1 MIRSFIEGVIAVLLA
16 VVMGVLIALG
26 LTELGLTDTPWLTL
40 GPWLAGAGLLGAWQQ
55 EVSTELAGGL
65 EWATT
70 ASGAP
75 LLVTWVAALY
85 IALRAKRSTWVQ
97 ALPAAVGAA
106 AAAALLVAA
115 TRTSSTVS
123 NDAGSV
129 TTSEGLTWLWS
140 GDRPGTVIGAAALVA
155 VVWLLQTAAL
165 RWWRSGRGVAWSLLL
180 GLGIVLTA
188 AVAGGLY
195 YLTSSLAVGLAVGL
209 LYPLAGTLALFG
221 IAGAPVEVSLTRLT
235 PESLS
240 LMTWS
245 ESLVYGIGGTVAA
258 LVLALLVGLVM
269 RIFKHRSTWLGAITV
284 TAALAAFL
292 GWAMSTVIDV
302 PPALGADTKVW
313 VNPLFAA
320 GVGAVLGLVT
330 RFFAGQPKDAPVGPP
345 PSAPAAPVAPAADND
360 IEALLAEV
368 GETKAP

>member
-1 MIRSFIEGVIAVLLA
+1 MIRAFIDGVIAVLLA

-55 EVSTELAGGL
+55 EVSTDLAGGL

-70 ASGAP
+70 ATGAP

-97 ALPAAVGAA
+97 ALPAAVGAGTG
-106 AAAALLVAA
+106 AALVVAA
-115 TRTSSTVS
+115 TRTSSAVS

-155 VVWLLQTAAL
+155 GVWLLQTAAL

-180 GLGIVLTA
+180 GLGVVLTA
-188 AVAGGLY
+188 AVASGLY
-195 YLTSSLAVGLAVGL
+195 YLTSSMAVRLAVGL
-209 LYPLAGTLALFG
+209 LYPLAWTLALFG

-269 RIFKHRSTWLGAITV
+269 RLFKHRSTWLGAITV

-330 RFFAGQPKDAPVGPP
+330 RFFAGRPKDAPREPAP
-345 PSAPAAPVAPAADND
+345 TAPAAPAADND

-368 GETKAP
+368 GQTKAT

>member
-1 MIRSFIEGVIAVLLA
+1 MIRAFIDGVIAVLLA

-40 GPWLAGAGLLGAWQQ
+40 GPWLAGAGLLGEWQQ
-55 EVSTELAGGL
+55 EVSTDLAGGL

-70 ASGAP
+70 ATGAP

-97 ALPAAVGAA
+97 ALPAAVGAGTG
-106 AAAALLVAA
+106 AALVVAA
-115 TRTSSTVS
+115 TRTSSAVS

-155 VVWLLQTAAL
+155 GVWLLQTAAL

-180 GLGIVLTA
+180 GLGVVLTA
-188 AVAGGLY
+188 AVASGLY
-195 YLTSSLAVGLAVGL
+195 YLTSSMAVGLAVGL

-269 RIFKHRSTWLGAITV
+269 RLFKHRSTWLGAITV

-330 RFFAGQPKDAPVGPP
+330 RFFAGRPKDAPREPAP
-345 PSAPAAPVAPAADND
+345 TAPAAPAADND

-368 GETKAP
+368 GQTKAT

>member
-269 RIFKHRSTWLGAITV
+269 RIFNHRSTWLGAITV

-292 GWAMSTVIDV
+292 GWAMSTVIAV

-330 RFFAGQPKDAPVGPP
+330 RFFAGRPKDAASKESA
-345 PSAPAAPVAPAADND
+345 PSAPAAPAADND

>member
-1 MIRSFIEGVIAVLLA
+1 MIRAFIDGVIAVLLA

-55 EVSTELAGGL
+55 EVSTDLAGGL

-70 ASGAP
+70 ATGAP

-97 ALPAAVGAA
+97 ALPAAVGAGTG
-106 AAAALLVAA
+106 AALVVAA
-115 TRTSSTVS
+115 TRTSSAVS

-155 VVWLLQTAAL
+155 GVWLLQTAAL

-180 GLGIVLTA
+180 GLGAVLTA
-188 AVAGGLY
+188 AVASGLY
-195 YLTSSLAVGLAVGL
+195 YLTSSMAVGLAVGL

-269 RIFKHRSTWLGAITV
+269 RLFKHRSTWLGAITV

-330 RFFAGQPKDAPVGPP
+330 RFFAGRPKDAPREPAP
-345 PSAPAAPVAPAADND
+345 TAPAAPAADND

-368 GETKAP
+368 GQTKAT

>member
-1 MIRSFIEGVIAVLLA
+1 MIRSFIDGVIAVLLA

-26 LTELGLTDTPWLTL
+26 LTELGLTDTSWLTL
-40 GPWLAGAGLLGAWQQ
+40 GPWLAGVGLLGAWQQ

-65 EWATT
+65 QWATT

-85 IALRAKRSTWVQ
+85 IALRSKRSTWVQ
-97 ALPAAVGAA
+97 ALPAAVGAG

-155 VVWLLQTAAL
+155 GVWLLRTAAQ
-165 RWWRSGRGVAWSLLL
+165 RWWSSGRGVAWSLLL
-180 GLGIVLTA
+180 GLGLVLTV

-292 GWAMSTVIDV
+292 GWAMSTVIAV

-330 RFFAGQPKDAPVGPP
+330 QFFAGRPKDAASKESA
-345 PSAPAAPVAPAADND
+345 PSAPAAPAADND

>member
-1 MIRSFIEGVIAVLLA
+1 MIRPFIDGVIAVVLA

-26 LTELGLTDTPWLTL
+26 LGELGLTDTSWLTL

-55 EVSTELAGGL
+55 EVSANLAGGL
-65 EWATT
+65 EWTTT
-70 ASGAP
+70 AAGAP

-85 IALRAKRSTWVQ
+85 IALRAKRGTWAQ
-97 ALPAAVGAA
+97 APPAALGAA
-106 AAAALLVAA
+106 AAGALLVAA
-115 TRTSSTVS
+115 ARTSSTVS
-123 NDAGSV
+123 NEAGSV

-140 GDRPGTVIGAAALVA
+140 GDRPGTIIGAAALVA
-155 VVWLLQTAAL
+155 IVWLLQTAAR

-195 YLTSSLAVGLAVGL
+195 YLTSSTAVGLAVGL

-245 ESLVYGIGGTVAA
+245 ESLLYGIGGIVAAVVLAA
-258 LVLALLVGLVM
+258 LVGLIMRLL
-269 RIFKHRSTWLGAITV
+269 KHRSTWLGAVTV

-292 GWAMSTVIDV
+292 GWAMSTTIEV
-302 PPALGADTKVW
+302 PAALGAGTRVW
-313 VNPLFAA
+313 VNPLFA
-320 GVGAVLGLVT
+320 GVVGAVLGLVT
-330 RFFAGQPKDAPVGPP
+330 RFFAGRPKDTPKEPAPTGPTAPV
-345 PSAPAAPVAPAADND
+345 ADND

-368 GETKAP
+368 GEPKAP

>member
-1 MIRSFIEGVIAVLLA
+1 MIRAFIDGVIAVLLA

-26 LTELGLTDTPWLTL
+26 LAELGLTDTAWLTL

-65 EWATT
+65 EWTTT

-85 IALRAKRSTWVQ
+85 IALRAKRGTWVQ
-97 ALPAAVGAA
+97 ALPAAVGAG

-115 TRTSSTVS
+115 SRTSSTVS

-155 VVWLLQTAAL
+155 VVWLLRTAAA
-165 RWWRSGRGVAWSLLL
+165 RWWLSGRGVAWSLLL
-180 GLGIVLTA
+180 GLGVVLTA

-195 YLTSSLAVGLAVGL
+195 YLTSSMAVGLAVGL

-235 PESLS
+235 PESLP
-240 LMTWS
+240 LITWS

-258 LVLALLVGLVM
+258 LVLAVLVGLVM

-292 GWAMSTVIDV
+292 GWAMSTVIEV
-302 PPALGADTKVW
+302 PAALGADTKVW

-320 GVGAVLGLVT
+320 VVGAVLGLVT
-330 RFFAGQPKDAPVGPP
+330 RFFAGRPKDSPAQPTPAA
-345 PSAPAAPVAPAADND
+345 PSAPSADDD

-368 GETKAP
+368 GQTKAT

>member
-1 MIRSFIEGVIAVLLA
+1 MIRAFIDGVIAVLLA

-55 EVSTELAGGL
+55 EVSTDLAGGL

-70 ASGAP
+70 ATGAP

-97 ALPAAVGAA
+97 ALPAAVGAGGG
-106 AAAALLVAA
+106 AALVVAA
-115 TRTSSTVS
+115 TRTSSAVS

-155 VVWLLQTAAL
+155 GVWLLQTAAL

-180 GLGIVLTA
+180 GLGVVLTA

-195 YLTSSLAVGLAVGL
+195 YLTSSMAVGLAVGL

-258 LVLALLVGLVM
+258 LVLAVIVGLIM
-269 RIFKHRSTWLGAITV
+269 RLFKHRSTWLGAITV

-330 RFFAGQPKDAPVGPP
+330 RFFAGRPKDAPKEPAP
-345 PSAPAAPVAPAADND
+345 TAPAAPAADND

-368 GETKAP
+368 GQTKAT

>member
-1 MIRSFIEGVIAVLLA
+1 MIRAFIDGVIAVLLA

-55 EVSTELAGGL
+55 EVSTDLAGGL

-70 ASGAP
+70 ATGAP

-97 ALPAAVGAA
+97 ALPAAVGAGTG
-106 AAAALLVAA
+106 AALVVAA
-115 TRTSSTVS
+115 TRTSSAVS

-155 VVWLLQTAAL
+155 GVWLLQTAAL

-180 GLGIVLTA
+180 GLGVVLTA
-188 AVAGGLY
+188 AVASGLY
-195 YLTSSLAVGLAVGL
+195 YLTSSMAVGLAVGL

-269 RIFKHRSTWLGAITV
+269 RLFKHRSTWLGAITV

-330 RFFAGQPKDAPVGPP
+330 RFFAGRPKDAPREPAP
-345 PSAPAAPVAPAADND
+345 TAPAAPAADND

-368 GETKAP
+368 GQTKAT

>member
-1 MIRSFIEGVIAVLLA
+1 MIRAFIDGVIAVLLA

-55 EVSTELAGGL
+55 EVSTDLAGGL

-70 ASGAP
+70 ATGAP

-97 ALPAAVGAA
+97 ALPAAVGAGTG
-106 AAAALLVAA
+106 AALVVAA
-115 TRTSSTVS
+115 TRTSSAVS

-155 VVWLLQTAAL
+155 GVWLLQTAAL

-180 GLGIVLTA
+180 GLGVVLTA

-195 YLTSSLAVGLAVGL
+195 YLTSSMAVGIAVGL

-235 PESLS
+235 PETLS

-245 ESLVYGIGGTVAA
+245 ESLLYGIGGTVAA
-258 LVLALLVGLVM
+258 LVLAALVGLVM
-269 RIFKHRSTWLGAITV
+269 RIFKHRSTWLGAVTV

-292 GWAMSTVIDV
+292 GWAMSTTIDV
-302 PPALGADTKVW
+302 PDSLGADTKVW

-320 GVGAVLGLVT
+320 AVGAVLGLVT
-330 RFFAGQPKDAPVGPP
+330 RFFAGRPKDAPTKPAP
-345 PSAPAAPVAPAADND
+345 SAPSAPAAGDD

-368 GETKAP
+368 GQTKAS